1 MAGPAQDQIVVE
13 VADRPPSPKRPSRTL
28 KPSAK
33 VREAM
38 QSIEDTATVA
48 KTTTSM
54 VARTVAARGTRT
66 VGIENGV
73 NGRIETGKS
82 GLQVLLEAINE
93 QRNTICELRD
103 VISKQHD
110 AIQELHRQLEDT
122 RTQLS
127 EELKQARDQIDVLQ
141 RKSSVTATAQVS
153 PSRSYAE
160 IARTPPS
167 SQPSGIRTLSS
178 QNATPST
185 LTDTLFCT
193 IDTSRVDE
201 KEKGKVQVADIRKTI
216 EAEIQRRESKENWRC
231 AAVVKEARNPH
242 RVRVICRDE
251 VEVQLV
257 KEAAQKIS
265 VPGVRVLR
273 DQLYPVRVDNANRT
287 AVLDAE
293 GNILPGTAEA
303 LGRENEVN
311 IAKIAWLS
319 RKDAGKAYGSM
330 VVYVTRGSEARRLL
344 DARYFHLAG
353 ESAYTAV
360 FAPREGPV
368 QCFNC
373 QELGHKAFACKKPQT
388 CGRCA
393 EQGHHH
399 NTCQATVMKCV
410 LCRGPHESFSKSCR
424 VRWLHNGTRNASD
437 PSA

>member
-1 MAGPAQDQIVVE
+1 
-13 VADRPPSPKRPSRTL
+13 
-28 KPSAK
+28 
-33 VREAM
+33 M
-38 QSIEDTATVA
+38 QSIEDAATAA
-48 KTTTSM
+48 KTTTSEGT
-54 VARTVAARGTRT
+54 RTIATRGTRAAGT
-66 VGIENGV
+66 GYGA
-73 NGRIETGKS
+73 NGRTETGKS
-82 GLQVLLEAINE
+82 GLQMLLEAFNE
-93 QRNTICELRD
+93 QRNEMHEMRNTICVLRD

-127 EELKQARDQIDVLQ
+127 EELRQARDLIDVLQ
-141 RKSSVTATAQVS
+141 RKPTVTATAQAS
-153 PSRSYAE
+153 PNRSYAE
-160 IARTPPS
+160 ITRTPPS

-178 QNATPST
+178 QNTTPSS

-216 EAEIQRRESKENWRC
+216 EAEIQRLGSKENWRC
-231 AAVVKEARNPH
+231 AEVVKEARNPH

-251 VEVQLV
+251 GEVQLV

-265 VPGVRVLR
+265 VSGVRVLR

-287 AVLDAE
+287 AVLDAN
-293 GNILPGTAEA
+293 GNLLPGVIEA
-303 LGRENEVN
+303 LGAENEVN

-319 RKDAGKAYGSM
+319 RKDSSKAYGSM
-330 VVYVTRGSEARRLL
+330 VVYVTKGSEARRLI
-344 DARYFHLAG
+344 DGQYFHLAG

-360 FAPREGPV
+360 FAPREGPT

-373 QELGHKAFACKKPQT
+373 QEVGHKAFACKKPQV

-399 NTCQATVMKCV
+399 KSCQSAVLKCV
-410 LCRGPHESFSKSCR
+410 LCKGPHESFSKNCR
-424 VRWLHNGTRNASD
+424 VRWLHNGARNASD
-437 PSA
+437 PST

>member
-1 MAGPAQDQIVVE
+1 MAASARDEIVVE

-38 QSIEDTATVA
+38 QSIEDATIAAKTATNE
-48 KTTTSM
+48 
-54 VARTVAARGTRT
+54 GTRT
-66 VGIENGV
+66 VASRGTRALGTGYGA
-73 NGRIETGKS
+73 NGRIEAGKS
-82 GLQVLLEAINE
+82 ALQVLLEAINE
-93 QRNTICELRD
+93 QQNTICELRD
-103 VISKQHD
+103 VVSKQHD
-110 AIQELHRQLEDT
+110 AIQELQRQLADT
-122 RTQLS
+122 RTQLT
-127 EELKQARDQIDVLQ
+127 EELKQARDQIDALR
-141 RKSSVTATAQVS
+141 RKSAVTATAQAS

-178 QNATPST
+178 QNTTPST

-193 IDTSRVDE
+193 IDTSRVED

-216 EAEIQRRESKENWRC
+216 EAEIQRRGSKENWRC

-251 VEVQLV
+251 SETQLV

-287 AVLDAE
+287 AVLDAD
-293 GNILPGTAEA
+293 GNLLPGAMEA
-303 LGRENEVN
+303 LGTENEVN

-319 RKDAGKAYGSM
+319 RKDSGKAYGSM
-330 VVYVTRGSEARRLL
+330 VVYVTKSSEARRLI
-344 DARYFHLAG
+344 DGQYFHLAG

-360 FAPREGPV
+360 FAPREGPT

-373 QELGHKAFACKKPQT
+373 QEIGHKAYACKKPQT

-399 NTCQATVMKCV
+399 KTCQTTVMKCV
-410 LCRGPHESFSKSCR
+410 LCRGPHESFSKNCR
-424 VRWLHNGTRNASD
+424 VRRLHNGTRDA
-437 PSA
+437 